1 MKKIFITG
9 TLMFIALFSINSFA
23 QCGGCPAKATCE
35 KAEAGSEVTT
45 AGHMALISTPSV
57 QCSMCKETLESGLN
71 KLEGVYK
78 TMVNVEQKITHV
90 KYDAAKLDQ
99 AKIEQA
105 ITALGY
111 QANDRPADAKAY
123 AKLPDC
129 CKKPDKF

>member
-23 QCGGCPAKATCE
+23 QCGGCPAEATCE
-35 KAEAGSEVTT
+35 KAEVTT
-45 AGHMALISTPSV
+45 AGHMAVISTPSV
-57 QCSMCKETLESGLN
+57 QCGMCKETIETGLN
-71 KLEGVYK
+71 KLDGVFK

-90 KYDAAKLDQ
+90 KYDAAKLDK

-111 QANDRPADAKAY
+111 QANERPADEKAY

-129 CKKPDKF
+129 CKKPDKS